1 MKSFE
6 KPESPRGLASVK
18 QLRIL
23 IIGDFLPDIGG
34 VSQYVVNMSI
44 ALSKGGHKV
53 TILHTKSGVDAVYK
67 GFHVYRLPL
76 HIYRKVEVILHGLKY
91 AYKLFRLLPS
101 IMMKPRLFLYA
112 LIIAGR
118 IDYIIKKEKVNIIH
132 SNHLSLRSLV
142 ACLEAKEKG
151 IPCIIT
157 AHGYDTEIPPNI
169 MEYLI
174 RKKCTDIADK
184 VIVQTR
190 LKALR
195 LVKLYNAKNIV
206 VIPNFIICSQLDAS
220 KALYS
225 KVDTKRLLGYDNKNV
240 IGFVGRIVKNK
251 GIFDIVQVAEVLK
264 KKHPAIKDK
273 LVFIVAGDGP
283 DALRLKELI
292 VASGLSDLVV
302 YIGKV
307 TESLKLQLYL
317 ASDIFVLPSYH
328 TETFPIAIIEAMSH
342 GAIPIVYRFPGV
354 EEIFRHGS
362 EGFIL
367 SRGDVEALS
376 SIIENIILGKIDVHQ
391 MQLKALTRGRIYCSE
406 HVTPRIIEIYMK
418 MSHEKR
424 G

>member
-6 KPESPRGLASVK
+6 KSGSPRGLAFMK

-34 VSQYVVNMSI
+34 VSQYVVNMSV

-53 TILHTKSGVDAVYK
+53 TILHTKSGVDTVYK

-76 HIYRKVEVILHGLKY
+76 RIYRKIEVILHSLKY

-101 IMMKPRLFLYA
+101 IIMKPRLFLSA
-112 LIIAGR
+112 LIIAGK
-118 IDYIIKKEKVNIIH
+118 IDHIIKKEKINIIH
-132 SNHLSLRSLV
+132 SNHLSLRSLI

-184 VIVQTR
+184 VIVPTR

-195 LVKLYNAKNIV
+195 LVKLYNAKNII
-206 VIPNFIICSQLDAS
+206 VIPNFILCSPLNAS
-220 KALYS
+220 EALYS
-225 KVDTKRLLGYDNKNV
+225 KLDAKRLLGYDNKNV
-240 IGFVGRIVKNK
+240 ISFVGRIVKNK
-251 GIFDIVQVAEVLK
+251 GIFDIVQVAEILK
-264 KKHPAIKDK
+264 KKYPAIKDK
-273 LVFIVAGDGP
+273 VVFIIAGDGP
-283 DALRLKELI
+283 DELRLKELI
-292 VASGLSDLVV
+292 IANGLTDLVM

-307 TESLKLQLYL
+307 TETLKSQLYL
-317 ASDIFVLPSYH
+317 ASDIFVLPTYH

-367 SRGDVEALS
+367 PRGDVQALS
-376 SIIENIILGKIDVHQ
+376 SIIENIILGKIDTHQ
-391 MQLKALTRGRIYCSE
+391 MRLKALTRGRKYCSD
-406 HVTPRIIEIYMK
+406 HVIPRIIEIYMG
-418 MSHEKR
+418 MIHEKR
-424 G
+424 D